1 MQPPPLD
8 ALIPHN
14 SKKRAFS
21 RPGAFMDSDVV
32 EIQPP
37 VPRPSKEAKQKEVV
51 FHEVIDIDN
60 DDDCA
65 DLVVIDKKVDATRK
79 GKAVIDVDDYCN
91 GQVGDAGT
99 PPVHGVNGSAD
110 GSINGGIPLDGLAQD
125 SHAFVNLD
133 GQIYDPSSF
142 DDDYMDVFEDVLD
155 VDEYDTLQAHFDNM
169 DIPPGVEAP
178 IPWLSDLPK
187 YKNKSGGGSSLNGSS
202 SLTHAKASL
211 SLQEFEHIGLT
222 EPVETLVNHTSV
234 SSHGLPGQVNS
245 ASHPTL
251 MDTST
256 PYLFAQNGQSKKN
269 RAASQRSGNSK
280 GLPFGL
286 ESFKARRLFEPFRNK
301 KTPDASGSSSKS
313 SAVNKFNLMKPPSGA
328 EPPPWGEVIN
338 NSGNNPS
345 GSSYSFVSA
354 FPFQTGTHA
363 PTPGSE
369 AFNSWMMGH
378 PKHIKGQSYKL
389 HSAYSSYV
397 SPFQSSVHTLPM
409 EEEDGNCPDHLTEFQ
424 GNGVEEDVMRKLE
437 LFKQFDTV
445 QDHSD
450 HYYTSDSSGAK
461 QPSKNWAKRIQEE
474 WKILEKD
481 LPDTIFVRVYETRMD
496 LLRAVIIGAE
506 GTPYHDGLFFFD
518 VSFPSGYPNVPPKV
532 HYHSGG
538 LRINPNLYNC
548 GKVCLSLL
556 GTWSGLHKN
565 EKWIPGVSTALQV
578 LVSIQGLIL
587 NSKPYFNEPGY
598 ERSMNTEQGEST
610 AMQYNEDTFI
620 LSLRTMTYTMKRPPK
635 HFEDLVVGHFFK
647 CAPDILMACKA
658 YVEGAQVGCLLK
670 GGVQDVDADHRGSSR
685 TSSGAFKDTVSK
697 YIRLLVKEFRRLGIK
712 DLEKFI
718 PPAPAPAPA
727 PAPVPAPAT
736 E

>member
-1 MQPPPLD
+1 
-8 ALIPHN
+8 
-14 SKKRAFS
+14 
-21 RPGAFMDSDVV
+21 MDPDVV
-32 EIQPP
+32 EIAPP
-37 VPRPSKEAKQKEVV
+37 VPRPSKEPKQKEVV

-60 DDDCA
+60 DDDCT
-65 DLVVIDKKVDATRK
+65 DLVVIGKKVDATRK
-79 GKAVIDVDDYCN
+79 GKAVIDVDNYCN
-91 GQVGDAGT
+91 GQVGDAGG
-99 PPVHGVNGSAD
+99 PLVHGVNGSAD

-125 SHAFVNLD
+125 SHAFVNVD
-133 GQIYDPSSF
+133 GQIYDPSSY
-142 DDDYMDVFEDVLD
+142 DDDYMDLFEDMGD

-178 IPWLSDLPK
+178 IPWLSDVSK
-187 YKNKSGGGSSLNGSS
+187 YNKSGGGSSLNGSS
-202 SLTHAKASL
+202 SIVHIDASL
-211 SLQEFEHIGLT
+211 NLQEVEHIGLMT
-222 EPVETLVNHTSV
+222 EPVQTQVNHTSV
-234 SSHGLPGQVNS
+234 SHGMAGQVDS
-245 ASHPTL
+245 ASHPTS

-256 PYLFAQNGQSKKN
+256 PYLFTQTGQSKKN
-269 RAASQRSGNSK
+269 RASSQRSGNSK
-280 GLPFGL
+280 SLPFGL

-313 SAVNKFNLMKPPSGA
+313 SAVNKFDLIKPPSQV
-328 EPPPWGEVIN
+328 EPPLWGEVIN
-338 NSGNNPS
+338 TSGNNPS
-345 GSSYSFVSA
+345 GSSYSFPPT
-354 FPFQTGTHA
+354 FPAQTATNS
-363 PTPGSE
+363 PTPESV
-369 AFNSWMMGH
+369 AFGSWMMSH
-378 PKHIKGQSYKL
+378 PKQLKGQSYKQ

-397 SPFQSSVHTLPM
+397 SPLHSSVHILPV
-409 EEEDGNCPDHLTEFQ
+409 EEEDGKWPDDLTEGQ
-424 GNGVEEDVMRKLE
+424 GNGIEEDVMRKMK

-450 HYYTSDSSGAK
+450 HYYTTDSCGAK

-518 VSFPSGYPNVPPKV
+518 ISFPSGYPNAPPKV
-532 HYHSGG
+532 HYHSHG

-556 GTWSGLHKN
+556 GTWAGQHKN

-598 ERSMNTEQGEST
+598 ESSMNTEQGEST
-610 AMQYNEDTFI
+610 AMTYNEDTFI
-620 LSLRTMTYTMKRPPK
+620 LSLRTMTYVMKKPPK
-635 HFEDLVVGHFFK
+635 HFEDLVKGHFFK

-658 YVEGAQVGCLLK
+658 YTQGAQVGCLLK
-670 GGVQDVDADHRGSSR
+670 GGVQDVDADHRSSSR
-685 TSSGAFKDTVSK
+685 TSSPRFKDTVSK
-697 YIRLLVKEFRRLGIK
+697 YISLLAKEFRKLGIK
-712 DLEKFI
+712 DLEKFMPLGPVP
-718 PPAPAPAPA
+718 PPAPAT
-727 PAPVPAPAT
+727 T

>member
-14 SKKRAFS
+14 PKKRAFS
-21 RPGAFMDSDVV
+21 RPGAFMDPDVV
-32 EIQPP
+32 EIAPP
-37 VPRPSKEAKQKEVV
+37 APRPSKEPKQKEAI

-65 DLVVIDKKVDATRK
+65 DLVVIDKNVDAMRK

-91 GQVGDAGT
+91 GQAVDAGT
-99 PPVHGVNGSAD
+99 PLVLGVNGSAD
-110 GSINGGIPLDGLAQD
+110 GSINGGISLDALAQD
-125 SHAFVNLD
+125 SHSFVNLD
-133 GQIYDPSSF
+133 GQIYDPTSYE
-142 DDDYMDVFEDVLD
+142 DDYMDLFEDVLD

-187 YKNKSGGGSSLNGSS
+187 YEDKSSGGSSLNGSS
-202 SLTHAKASL
+202 SLIQTDASL
-211 SLQEFEHIGLT
+211 NLQGMEHIGLT
-222 EPVETLVNHTSV
+222 EPVQTQVNHTSV
-234 SSHGLPGQVNS
+234 VHGLPGQVDS
-245 ASHPTL
+245 VSQSTS
-251 MDTST
+251 MDTSA
-256 PYLFAQNGQSKKN
+256 PYLVTQNGQSKKN
-269 RAASQRSGNSK
+269 RASSQRSGNSK
-280 GLPFGL
+280 ALPFGL
-286 ESFKARRLFEPFRNK
+286 ESFKARRIFEPFRNK

-313 SAVNKFNLMKPPSGA
+313 SAVNKFDLIKPPSGV
-328 EPPPWGEVIN
+328 EPPLWGEVIN
-338 NSGNNPS
+338 TSGSNPS
-345 GSSYSFVSA
+345 GSSYSFVPP
-354 FPFQTGTHA
+354 FPAQTGTHS
-363 PTPGSE
+363 PSSGSVP
-369 AFNSWMMGH
+369 FGSWMMGH
-378 PKHIKGQSYKL
+378 PKHPKGQSYK
-389 HSAYSSYV
+389 HSAYTSYV
-397 SPFQSSVHTLPM
+397 SPLQSSVHILPV
-409 EEEDGNCPDHLTEFQ
+409 EEEDGKFPDDLTEDQ
-424 GNGVEEDVMRKLE
+424 GDGFEEEVMRKLK

-450 HYYTSDSSGAK
+450 HHYTSDSCGAK
-461 QPSKNWAKRIQEE
+461 QPPKNWAKRIQEE

-496 LLRAVIIGAE
+496 LLRAVMIGAE

-518 VSFPSGYPNVPPKV
+518 VSFPSGYPGVPPKV
-532 HYHSGG
+532 YYHSGG

-556 GTWSGLHKN
+556 GTWSGQHKN

-610 AMQYNEDTFI
+610 AMTYNEDTFI
-620 LSLRTMTYTMKRPPK
+620 LSLRTMIYNMKKPPK
-635 HFEDLVVGHFFK
+635 HFEDLVKGHFFK

-658 YVEGAQVGCLLK
+658 YAEGAQVGCLLK
-670 GGVQDVDADHRGSSR
+670 GGVQDVDADHRSSSR
-685 TSSGAFKDTVSK
+685 TSSPRFKDTVSK
-697 YIRLLVKEFRRLGIK
+697 YISLLVKEFRRLGIK
-712 DLEKFI
+712 DLEKFVPPAPVP
-718 PPAPAPAPA
+718 PPAPATTA
-727 PAPVPAPAT
+727 

>member
-32 EIQPP
+32 EIAPP
-37 VPRPSKEAKQKEVV
+37 VRRSSKEPKQKEVV

-65 DLVVIDKKVDATRK
+65 DLMVIDKKVDAMRK

-91 GQVGDAGT
+91 GQIGDD
-99 PPVHGVNGSAD
+99 GVNGSAD

-125 SHAFVNLD
+125 SHAFVHLD
-133 GQIYDPSSF
+133 GQIYDPSPY
-142 DDDYMDVFEDVLD
+142 DEDYMDIFEDVLD
-155 VDEYDTLQAHFDNM
+155 VDQYDTLQAHFDNM

-187 YKNKSGGGSSLNGSS
+187 YKNEAGGGSSANGSS
-202 SLTHAKASL
+202 SLINTEASL
-211 SLQEFEHIGLT
+211 NLQEMEHTGLT
-222 EPVETLVNHTSV
+222 EPVQTQANHTSV
-234 SSHGLPGQVNS
+234 SSHGLSGLVDA

-256 PYLFAQNGQSKKN
+256 PYLFTQAGQSKKN
-269 RAASQRSGNSK
+269 RASSQRSGNSK
-280 GLPFGL
+280 SFAFGL
-286 ESFKARRLFEPFRNK
+286 ESFKPRRFFEPFRNK
-301 KTPDASGSSSKS
+301 KTPDASGSSSKP
-313 SAVNKFNLMKPPSGA
+313 SAVNKFDLIKPPPGVEA
-328 EPPPWGEVIN
+328 PLWGEVIN
-338 NSGNNPS
+338 NSGNNP
-345 GSSYSFVSA
+345 GGGFSFGPA
-354 FPFQTGTHA
+354 FPVQAGTHT

-369 AFNSWMMGH
+369 AFSSWVLGH
-378 PKHIKGQSYKL
+378 PKNIKGQSYKH

-397 SPFQSSVHTLPM
+397 SPLHPTVHILPA
-409 EEEDGNCPDHLTEFQ
+409 EEEDGKWPDNLTEVQ
-424 GNGVEEDVMRKLE
+424 GNGVEEDVMRKFK

-445 QDHSD
+445 QDFSD
-450 HYYTSDSSGAK
+450 HHYKSDSCGAK

-532 HYHSGG
+532 YYHSGG

-556 GTWSGLHKN
+556 GTWSGHHKN
-565 EKWIPGVSTALQV
+565 ERWLPGVSTALQV

-598 ERSMNTEQGEST
+598 ERTMNTDQGETTS
-610 AMQYNEDTFI
+610 MRYNEDTFI
-620 LSLRTMTYTMKRPPK
+620 LSLRTMTYTLKKPPK
-635 HFEDLVVGHFFK
+635 HFEDLIVGHFFK

-670 GGVQDVDADHRGSSR
+670 GGIQDVDADHRSGSR
-685 TSSGAFKDTVSK
+685 TTSRAFKETVSS
-697 YIRLLVKEFRRLGIK
+697 YIRILVKDFSRLGVK
-712 DLEKFI
+712 DLEKFM

-727 PAPVPAPAT
+727 PAMK
-736 E
+736 